1 MVSPVDNS
9 YTFTGEE
16 PYTTPDMAGELGTH
30 YMFSQGNYAIPTIQ
44 QGQSGQLYYNEN
56 ANPTDREAIQF
67 DSPEDAE
74 IFARYYKTVAPAFQ
88 RIEGVGNDKFQP
100 GGTVKPYITSNPN
113 DPRIKA
119 YEDSLA
125 NYRTTEQ
132 LKSAIESARGN
143 LSDPRY
149 LKALKDN
156 YRVGYGTS
164 GTTTDEYRG
173 VQMFDFP
180 KPKQEVILK
189 EEYKPNMDTDVAA
202 FMKTVGMNNSYEQRK
217 KMFLERFPDETYSGT
232 APQNIKLLKTIKAE
246 MQSVQE
252 QPDEVPPQE
261 VYPEKE
267 MDTLP
272 TEDPK
277 TFDIQEWRQ
286 EWIKD
291 PNNPA
296 GGYWKKVPAG
306 STKYLKGFQTG
317 GLLLTKPV
325 RDAIQQAQEQSDR
338 DWISNWYNNRQIN
351 DSYIQEGYGMDKEQF
366 LERSAT
372 IPKPEMVNY
381 IARSTEGRYQDGVIK
396 VKKGAPQG
404 TYLHEA
410 THHTQDF
417 PSVMRTIHSDIVSNE
432 ILPKSK
438 IKDPFVRENYN
449 YYSSPDE
456 VHARIMV
463 LRREFDLKPDEF
475 VTEDKIKGLLKNY
488 QGGSQSLDDLMK
500 LTGGDAA
507 RLLNMLNYMAKNN
520 EDKVDIQV
528 ARDGGLFQG
537 VEVDPMGLWN
547 GKRPVVVPSN
557 EITMRGV
564 NYDVLGISDEGDKKI
579 MKPGRRYKFKGS
591 KVLEIPL
598 K

>member
-1 MVSPVDNS
+1 
-9 YTFTGEE
+9 
-16 PYTTPDMAGELGTH
+16 
-30 YMFSQGNYAIPTIQ
+30 
-44 QGQSGQLYYNEN
+44 
-56 ANPTDREAIQF
+56 
-67 DSPEDAE
+67 
-74 IFARYYKTVAPAFQ
+74 
-88 RIEGVGNDKFQP
+88 
-100 GGTVKPYITSNPN
+100 
-113 DPRIKA
+113 
-119 YEDSLA
+119 
-125 NYRTTEQ
+125 
-132 LKSAIESARGN
+132 
-143 LSDPRY
+143 
-149 LKALKDN
+149 
-156 YRVGYGTS
+156 
-164 GTTTDEYRG
+164 
-173 VQMFDFP
+173 
-180 KPKQEVILK
+180 
-189 EEYKPNMDTDVAA
+189 
-202 FMKTVGMNNSYEQRK
+202 
-217 KMFLERFPDETYSGT
+217 
-232 APQNIKLLKTIKAE
+232 
-246 MQSVQE
+246 
-252 QPDEVPPQE
+252 
-261 VYPEKE
+261 
-267 MDTLP
+267 
-272 TEDPK
+272 
-277 TFDIQEWRQ
+277 
-286 EWIKD
+286 
-291 PNNPA
+291 
-296 GGYWKKVPAG
+296 
-306 STKYLKGFQTG
+306 
-317 GLLLTKPV
+317 
-325 RDAIQQAQEQSDR
+325 
-338 DWISNWYNNRQIN
+338 
-351 DSYIQEGYGMDKEQF
+351 MDKEQF

-396 VKKGAPQG
+396 VKKGAPKG

-488 QGGSQSLDDLMK
+488 KGGSQSLDDLMK